1 MFACSS
7 WLLGYAAA
15 ISIDQPL
22 HYYFGKSFCAVVDF
36 ICGLGG
42 VQYWL
47 GGVGIA
53 WMRAI
58 YIRFSTRVS
67 MRENTAAVL
76 IGFVTLA
83 TIFGLRF
90 FHYMVY
96 TPTYPDFEPICLG
109 RPIDDP
115 LLDFNAPRSLDVNA
129 KRLAGVFLGLVV
141 IPLMLSE
148 IAMYVSIFKF
158 LIKHDK
164 MMRLALSDTTI
175 KKRIKKN
182 GIDLFGHAIIFFT
195 ESSSL
200 LIKSIELCLAIDI
213 SPTELRNRRWMFKC
227 INISMYGI
235 ASILHIVMSSSLRSD
250 TFAIVRKLS
259 LPLIRFWTSFQDFK
273 YKRNYVAPKMI
284 H

>member
-7 WLLGYAAA
+7 WLLGYALA
-15 ISIDQPL
+15 ISIEKPL
-22 HYYFGKSFCAVVDF
+22 HLYFGISFCAIVDF
-36 ICGLGG
+36 ISGLGINLS
-42 VQYWL
+42 WL

-58 YIRFSTRVS
+58 YIQHSTRVTV
-67 MRENTAAVL
+67 RENTAAVL
-76 IGFVTLA
+76 IGFVTFA
-83 TIFGLRF
+83 TIFGLRCLF
-90 FHYMVY
+90 YMLY

-115 LLDFNAPRSLDVNA
+115 LLDYNAPRSLDVNDE
-129 KRLAGVFLGLVV
+129 RLAGLGFFLV
-141 IPLMLSE
+141 ITPIMLSE
-148 IAMYVSIFKF
+148 MAMYVSIFKF

-250 TFAIVRKLS
+250 TLAIVRKLS
-259 LPLIRFWTSFQDFK
+259 LPFVRFWTSFQDFK
-273 YKRNYVAPKMI
+273 YIRNYVAPKMI